1 MVVKTK
7 LLSSLEKVFLKKD
20 PTAPEYTHG
29 SALKGEAFSFQIAY
43 GAFSDRNSWVDS
55 FWFDLDIDSPLKDYI
70 EVFNVENVP
79 AALPINPGKSDDH
92 YLVYDPCLIPDL
104 MVPVCDNRFLV
115 KPYSWFTLRFTVKI
129 PEDISAGK
137 YVIPITFKC
146 EAKDI
151 EIKHEFTL
159 NIIDAVLPKQETY
172 FTQWFHTDC
181 IADYYDIPVFSEKHW
196 ELIEK
201 FMRTGAENG
210 LNLILTPIFTPP
222 LDTAVGG
229 ERTTV
234 QLTDVTVENGKYTFG
249 FEKLGRWIDTAH
261 RAGIENFE
269 IAHLFTQWG
278 GAHAPKIIATVDG
291 VEKKIFGWETE
302 ALGEEY
308 TSFLKAYLPELSA
321 YLKSKGVAKNTFFH
335 ISDEPSIEHLEQY
348 AGDRELVDTAL
359 GGEYPIIDALSNY
372 EFYSKG
378 VLKKPIPSNDH
389 IKPFLE
395 NKVPD
400 LWTYYCCV
408 QTQDVSNRLMAMPA
422 YRNRII
428 GLQMYKFNIVG
439 FLHWGYNFYNSRYSW
454 FKINPFLVT
463 DAAGAFV
470 SGDSFS
476 VYPGKDGPLM
486 STRLQVFNEALTDIR
501 ALKLLETLIPR
512 EEIVAKLDSE
522 TEMTFAD
529 YPHSAEWLLGFR
541 EWVNE
546 KIAENV

>member
-1 MVVKTK
+1 MLVKTK
-7 LLSSLEKVFLKKD
+7 LLSSLEKVFLRKEPD
-20 PTAPEYTHG
+20 APEYTHG
-29 SALKGEAFSFQIAY
+29 SALKGEVFSFQIAY
-43 GAFSDRNSWVDS
+43 GAFGDSNPWVDS
-55 FWFDLDIDSPLKDYI
+55 FWFDLDIDSPLKDCI

-79 AALPINPGKSDDH
+79 VSLPINPGRSDDNF
-92 YLVYDPCLIPDL
+92 LTYDPCLIPDL

-137 YVIPITFKC
+137 YVIPITLKC
-146 EAKDI
+146 EAKNLD
-151 EIKHEFTL
+151 IKHEFTL

-321 YLKSKGVAKNTFFH
+321 FLKSKGVAKNTFFH

-408 QTQDVSNRLMAMPA
+408 QSQKVSNRFMAMPA

-454 FKINPFLVT
+454 YKINPFLVT
-463 DAAGAFV
+463 DAAGSFV

-522 TEMTFAD
+522 TEMTFAN
-529 YPHSAEWLLGFR
+529 YPHSAEWLLGLR